1 MQKLPLV
8 TVTCARDLALLELQA
23 QSIYKHLTPGHDV
36 YIVVNEADPSE
47 WQSIFDEKI
56 KHYYTH
62 QYLHTYYRHEFDAP
76 WASWRPG
83 MTNQWSSGWETQQ
96 ILKLAIAKQIANPGY
111 FVLDTQ
117 NFLIHPWSCSIENE
131 KLPYRS
137 GKFVMPIET
146 WDAYATALD
155 TDIGYPTDDT
165 LSICTP
171 IFLNTHLVLSL
182 IEYFKGL
189 AEFSKWFKSTRN
201 KSEFILYL
209 LWAEKNGGLD
219 KFHYKVNDWGNPML
233 RDGPNFDADFEYF
246 VGFIGQHKPHVWVSA
261 NHRSWGDMNDFQYH
275 AVCSK
280 LKEYGLEPNF
290 AEYRKDYLTKYR

>member
-1 MQKLPLV
+1 MTNIPIV
-8 TVTCARDLALLELQA
+8 TVTCCRDLALLELQA

-36 YIVVNEADPSE
+36 YLVVNEAYPAE
-47 WQSIFDEKI
+47 WQSIFDSKI
-56 KHYYTH
+56 LHYYTH
-62 QYLHTYYRHEFDAP
+62 QNLHIYYRNDFDAP
-76 WASWRPG
+76 WNAWRPG
-83 MTNQWSSGWETQQ
+83 ITNHWSSGWETQQ
-96 ILKLAIAKQIANPGY
+96 ILKLAVAEKINSIGY

-117 NFLIHPWSCSIENE
+117 NFLISQWTCFIENE

-146 WDAYATALD
+146 WETYAKALD

-171 IFLNTHLVLSL
+171 IFLNKQLVVSL
-182 IEYFKGL
+182 IEYFGGL
-189 AEFSKWFKSTRN
+189 LEFAKWFKSTRN

-209 LWAEKNGGLD
+209 MWTEKNGGLD

-233 RDGPNFDADFEYF
+233 RDSPTFDNDVEYF

-261 NHRSWGDMNDFQYH
+261 NHRSWGDMNDFQYN

-280 LKEYGLEPNF
+280 LAEYGLTPDFE
-290 AEYRKDYLTKYR
+290 EYRKDYLTKYR